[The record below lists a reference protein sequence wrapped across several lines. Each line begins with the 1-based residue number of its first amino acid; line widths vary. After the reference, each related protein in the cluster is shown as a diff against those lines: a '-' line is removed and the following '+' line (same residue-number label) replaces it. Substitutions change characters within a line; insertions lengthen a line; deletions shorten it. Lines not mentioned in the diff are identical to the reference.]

1 MKVKQSV
8 VRELVDSETGEITV
22 LEDTNVF
29 STRVSNDAFYMT
41 FINFM
46 TPFFNLKD
54 NAKKILAWMCKNAEF
69 NTGQISLTTA
79 KRKQMAEEINVSPN
93 TITNNLKVLKD
104 NNLISGEKGEF
115 LINPQVF
122 WKGELKEREKLLKD
136 NDVQIIFKIG

>member
-1 MKVKQSV
+1 
-8 VRELVDSETGEITV
+8 
-22 LEDTNVF
+22 
-29 STRVSNDAFYMT
+29 
-41 FINFM
+41 
-46 TPFFNLKD
+46 
-54 NAKKILAWMCKNAEF
+54 
-69 NTGQISLTTA
+69 
-79 KRKQMAEEINVSPN
+79 MAEEINVSPN